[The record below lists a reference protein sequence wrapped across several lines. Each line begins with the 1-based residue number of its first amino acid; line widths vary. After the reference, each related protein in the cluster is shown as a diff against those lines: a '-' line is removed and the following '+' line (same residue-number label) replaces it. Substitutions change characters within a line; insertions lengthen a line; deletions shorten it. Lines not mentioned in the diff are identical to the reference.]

1 MRVLLIGSRGAS
13 LGRRCRRGRWLKEWP
28 DKFGA
33 IAVRKHMLTGGD
45 IGCEGAAE
53 PFEYVPCRL
62 KLLKLLCGTGGGG
75 AWAWA
80 GAKGLFELST
90 S

>member
-1 MRVLLIGSRGAS
+1 
-13 LGRRCRRGRWLKEWP
+13 
-28 DKFGA
+28 
-33 IAVRKHMLTGGD
+33 MLTGGD

-90 S
+90 N